1 METLK
6 IKVGGMTCGGC
17 VASVRRVVQD
27 LPGVAS
33 VDVSLERGE
42 ATVRYEASVA
52 SSMQITKA
60 IETAGFDAE

>member
-1 METLK
+1 METVR

-17 VASVRRVVQD
+17 VASVRRVVQA

-42 ATVRYEASVA
+42 ATVHYEASVA